1 MKFCSPIRWSGGALL
16 GVAAFVCVVGAQ
28 PAKRAMELEDIFRL
42 KRVSEPQLSPDG
54 KRVAYTVA
62 EVLKDEN
69 RTNADI
75 WIVNADPSTGS
86 GQAAGAPRQLT
97 NSPKRD
103 AHPRWSPDGKWIA
116 FESTRSGDS
125 QIWVIAADGGEARQ
139 LTTIATGA
147 AQANWA
153 PDGKSV
159 AFVSAVF
166 PEFSERPF
174 KESDRLNKERLDAQE
189 KSKVK
194 ARLFD
199 ALLYRHWD
207 GWVEGKRQHIFVVPV
222 ADAAAAGGF
231 GGLTAGEPRDVTP
244 GPNDAIPTSDTF
256 TEGDEYAFSPDAKEL
271 AFTAP
276 HHVLREQAWRTNH
289 DIWVVDLATGAK
301 RNVTADNPAADGQ
314 PRYSPDGKY
323 LAYRAQRR
331 AGFEADRWELR
342 VLERATGKISNLT
355 ESLDQSIDAI
365 AWGPRSDG
373 LAFTTQVKGT
383 AQIWVAKLEE
393 GAALTAKTRAIVTEH
408 ANSDPAF
415 APDDQSVFFLRA
427 ALNHPAEV
435 MCMKRGEGAQM
446 ITHTNDELLGMI
458 SPVKAES
465 VTVVGAPS
473 TGSGQA
479 GGTPVQMWIL
489 KPPGFDASKKHPL
502 VFWVHGGPQSAFL
515 DSWSTRWNA
524 QLWAAQG
531 YVIALPNPRGST
543 GFGQKFC
550 DEISGDWGGKVYED
564 LLACLAHL
572 EKQPWI
578 DPTRMAAAGAS
589 FGGYMMNW
597 FNAHL
602 DKFRCI
608 VNHDGVYNFDSMYGT
623 TEEVWFDEWD
633 HGQPWANPEFNK
645 FSPHRFAANFKT
657 PTLIIHNDLDFRVP
671 TSEGIMLFTML
682 QRRGI
687 PSKLLMF
694 PDEGHWVLKPGNS
707 ERWHQE
713 VFAWLKAYLK

>member
-1 MKFCSPIRWSGGALL
+1 
-16 GVAAFVCVVGAQ
+16 
-28 PAKRAMELEDIFRL
+28 MELEDLFRL

-75 WIVNADPSTGS
+75 WITNADGT
-86 GQAAGAPRQLT
+86 GAPRQLT

-116 FESTRSGDS
+116 FESTRTGDS
-125 QIWVIAADGGEARQ
+125 QIWVIGADGGEARQ

-153 PDGKSV
+153 PDGMSI

-166 PEFSERPF
+166 AEFSEKPF
-174 KESDRLNKERLDAQE
+174 KESDKLNKERLDAQE

-207 GWVEGKRQHIFVVPV
+207 SWVEGKRQHIFVVPV
-222 ADAAAAGGF
+222 ADGAA
-231 GGLTAGEPRDVTP
+231 AGEPRDVTP

-256 TEGDEYAFSPDAKEL
+256 AEGDEYAFSPDGKEL

-276 HHVLREQAWRTNH
+276 PLPLREQAWSTNH
-289 DIWVVDLATGAK
+289 DIWTVNLATGEK
-301 RNVTADNPAADGQ
+301 KNLTADNNAADAQ
-314 PRYSPDGKY
+314 PRYSPDGKW

-342 VLERATGKISNLT
+342 LIERATGKVTNLT
-355 ESLDQSIDAI
+355 ADLDQSIDEI
-365 AWGPRSDG
+365 LWGPQGRS
-373 LAFTTQVKGT
+373 LAFTTQVKG
-383 AQIWVAKLEE
+383 AGQIWLAERDNDDRPIKP
-393 GAALTAKTRAIVTEH
+393 IVTTRVSSGLSIAGEGK
-408 ANSDPAF
+408 F
-415 APDDQSVFFLRA
+415 GYFLQSGSVQ
-427 ALNHPAEV
+427 PPEV
-435 MCMKRGEGAQM
+435 MRWSPATGAQAV
-446 ITHTNDELLGMI
+446 THVNDQLVAQLNLAA
-458 SPVKAES
+458 PES
-465 VTVVGAPS
+465 VTVPG
-473 TGSGQA
+473 A
-479 GGTPVQMWIL
+479 GGTPMQMWIV
-489 KPPGFDASKKHPL
+489 KPPGFDAAEKYPL

-543 GFGQKFC
+543 GFGQKFT

-564 LLACLAHL
+564 LMACLAHL

-578 DPTRMAAAGAS
+578 DTARMAAAGAS
-589 FGGYMMNW
+589 YGGYMMNW
-597 FNAHL
+597 FNGNT
-602 DKFRCI
+602 DKFRCL
-608 VNHDGVYNFDSMYGT
+608 VTHCGVYNFDSMYGT

-633 HGQPWANPEFNK
+633 HGQPWTNPEFNK
-645 FSPHRFAANFKT
+645 FSPHRLAAKFKT

-671 TSEGIMLFTML
+671 ISEGMMLFTTL

-694 PDEGHWVLKPGNS
+694 PDEGHWVLKPANS

-713 VFAWLKAYLK
+713 IFAWLKEYLK